1 LFLGHML
8 AVAIGYSRY
17 IPPLS
22 SIALVTLDF
31 PYLVWLASWVL
42 AGKLYFFSKRLQNY
56 SSVQKLTLPIPVKVD
71 R

>member
-22 SIALVTLDF
+22 SIALVTPDF

-56 SSVQKLTLPIPVKVD
+56 SSATEANITYTCES
-71 R
+71 